1 MTLALVFPGQG
12 SQSVG
17 MLSELAGEFAQVE
30 QTFAEASAV
39 LGYDLWRLIQ
49 DGPDSELQLTAV
61 TQPAMLTAGVAV
73 WRVWQAV
80 GGPTPAV
87 MAGHSLGEYSA
98 LVCAG
103 ALPFGQAVRLVRQRG
118 EHMQQAVPVGSGA
131 MAAVLGLDRA
141 AVEAACA
148 ASARPDETVAVANYN
163 APLQSVIAGHTAAVA
178 RAGTAAQGA
187 GAKRV
192 VPLPVSAPFHCSLMH
207 PAADALAPA
216 LVAASIRSPEV
227 PVINNVDVA
236 AASEPAAIRD
246 ALTRQIYSP
255 VRWVEVVQAMHARGV
270 AHVVECGPGKV
281 LAGLTKRI
289 CGELESLAVQ
299 DPASLRQ
306 TLAALG
312 QASPD

>member
-1 MTLALVFPGQG
+1 MTVALVFPGQG
-12 SQSVG
+12 SQAVG
-17 MLSELAGEFAQVE
+17 MLAELAREFPQVE

-61 TQPAMLTAGVAV
+61 TQPAMLSAGVAV
-73 WRVWQAV
+73 WRVWQAA
-80 GGPTPAV
+80 GGPSPAL

-103 ALPFGQAVRLVRQRG
+103 ALPFGQAVQLVRQRG
-118 EHMQQAVPVGSGA
+118 EFMQQAVPVGQGA
-131 MAAVLGLDRA
+131 MAAVLGLERA

-148 ASARPDETVAVANYN
+148 AAARPDETVAVANYN
-163 APLQSVIAGHTAAVA
+163 APLQSVIAGHAAAVA
-178 RAGTAAQGA
+178 RAAAAAQDA

-192 VPLPVSAPFHCSLMH
+192 VPLPVSAPFHCSLMR

-216 LVAASIRSPEV
+216 LGAASIRSPDV
-227 PVINNVDVA
+227 PVINNVDV
-236 AASEPAAIRD
+236 SVVNDPAAIRE
-246 ALTRQIYSP
+246 ALIRQIYSP
-255 VRWVEVVQAMHARGV
+255 VRWVELIEAMRARGV
-270 AHVVECGPGKV
+270 SHVVECGPGKV

-289 CGELESLAVQ
+289 CGDLESLAVQ
-299 DPASLRQ
+299 DPASLRL

-312 QASPD
+312 PAGPD

>member
-17 MLSELAGEFAQVE
+17 MLADLAGEFPQVE
-30 QTFAEASAV
+30 QTFAEASTA
-39 LGYDLWRLIQ
+39 LGYDLWHRVQ
-49 DGPDSELQLTAV
+49 NGPESELQLTAV

-73 WRVWQAV
+73 WRAWLAA
-80 GGPTPAV
+80 GGPAPAV

-103 ALPFGQAVRLVRQRG
+103 ALPFAQAVQLVRQRG
-118 EHMQQAVPVGSGA
+118 EFMQQAVPVGAGA
-131 MAAVLGLDRA
+131 MAAVLGLDRS

-148 ASARPDETVAVANYN
+148 SAATADEIVAVANYN
-163 APLQSVIAGHTAAVA
+163 APPQSVIAGHTAAVQ
-178 RAGTAAQGA
+178 RASAAAQAA

-192 VPLPVSAPFHCSLMH
+192 VPLPVSAPFHCALMR
-207 PAADALAPA
+207 PAAAALTPPLEAARIVAPA
-216 LVAASIRSPEV
+216 V

-236 AASEPAAIRD
+236 KVSEPAAIRD
-246 ALTRQIYSP
+246 ALIRQIYSP
-255 VRWVEVVQAMHARGV
+255 VRWVEVIEAMAARGV
-270 AHVVECGPGKV
+270 THVVECGPGKV

-289 CGELESLAVQ
+289 CGELDSLAVQ

-306 TLAALG
+306 ALAALT
-312 QASPD
+312 

>member
-17 MLSELAGEFAQVE
+17 MLADLAGEFPEVE
-30 QTFAEASAV
+30 QTFVEASAV
-39 LGYDLWRLIQ
+39 LGYNLWQLVQ
-49 DGPDSELQLTAV
+49 NGPESELQLTAV

-73 WRVWQAV
+73 WRAWLAA
-80 GGPTPAV
+80 GGPAPAV

-103 ALPFGQAVRLVRQRG
+103 ALPFAQAVQLVRQRG
-118 EHMQQAVPVGSGA
+118 EFMQQAVPVGAGA

-148 ASARPDETVAVANYN
+148 GAATADEVVAVANYN
-163 APLQSVIAGHTAAVA
+163 APPQSVIAGHAAAVQ
-178 RAGTAAQGA
+178 RASAAAQAA

-192 VPLPVSAPFHCSLMH
+192 VPLPVSAPFHCALMR
-207 PAADALAPA
+207 PAAAALTPA
-216 LVAASIRSPEV
+216 LEAASITPPTV

-236 AASEPAAIRD
+236 TISDPAAIRD
-246 ALTRQIYSP
+246 ALIRQIYSP
-255 VRWVEVVQAMHARGV
+255 VRWVEVIEAMAARGV
-270 AHVVECGPGKV
+270 THVVECGPGKV

-289 CGELESLAVQ
+289 CGELDSLAVQ

-306 TLAALG
+306 ALVALA
-312 QASPD
+312 

>member
-17 MLSELAGEFAQVE
+17 MLAELAGEFPQVE
-30 QTFAEASAV
+30 QTFAEASAA
-39 LGYDLWRLIQ
+39 LGYDLWQLVQ
-49 DGPDSELQLTAV
+49 NGPESELQLTAV

-73 WRVWQAV
+73 WRAWLAA
-80 GGPTPAV
+80 GGPQPMV

-103 ALPFGQAVRLVRQRG
+103 GLPFAQAVQLVRQRG
-118 EHMQQAVPVGSGA
+118 EFMQQAVPVGAGA

-148 ASARPDETVAVANYN
+148 SAVTADETVAVANYN
-163 APLQSVIAGHTAAVA
+163 APPQSVIAGHTAAVQ
-178 RAGTAAQGA
+178 RASAAAQAA

-192 VPLPVSAPFHCSLMH
+192 VPLPVSAPFHCALMR
-207 PAADALAPA
+207 PAAAALTPA
-216 LVAASIRSPEV
+216 LEAAGITPPTV

-236 AASEPAAIRD
+236 TVSDPAAIRD
-246 ALTRQIYSP
+246 ALIRQIYSP
-255 VRWVEVVQAMHARGV
+255 VRWVEVIEAMAAQGV
-270 AHVVECGPGKV
+270 TRVVECGPGKV
-281 LAGLTKRI
+281 LAGLTRRI
-289 CGELESLAVQ
+289 CGELDSLAVQ

-306 TLAALG
+306 ALG
-312 QASPD
+312 TLG

>member
-1 MTLALVFPGQG
+1 MTVALVFPGQG

-17 MLSELAGEFAQVE
+17 MLAELAREFAQVE
-30 QTFAEASAV
+30 QTFTEASEA

-61 TQPAMLTAGVAV
+61 TQPAMLSAGVAV
-73 WRVWQAV
+73 WRVWQAA

-103 ALPFGQAVRLVRQRG
+103 ALAFGQALRLVRQRG
-118 EHMQQAVPVGSGA
+118 EYMQQAVPVGSGA

-163 APLQSVIAGHTAAVA
+163 APLQSVIAGHAAAVA
-178 RAGTAAQGA
+178 RAAAAAQGA

-192 VPLPVSAPFHCSLMH
+192 VPLPVSAPFHCSLMR

-216 LVAASIRSPEV
+216 LGAASIRSPDV

-236 AASEPAAIRD
+236 VVNDPAAIRD
-246 ALTRQIYSP
+246 ALIRQIYSP
-255 VRWVEVVQAMHARGV
+255 VRWVELIQAMRARGV
-270 AHVVECGPGKV
+270 THVVECGPGKV

-289 CGELESLAVQ
+289 CGDLESLAVQ
-299 DPASLRQ
+299 DPASLRL

-312 QASPD
+312 PAGPD